1 MTSKIFCI
9 AVVGVILLAGC
20 SAASRLQSSL
30 GYKYRYSYRLVSPSS
45 GGRMTFQDD
54 RIRIAFRIDD
64 GAIRFQLRNRS
75 SIPVQVKWDD
85 ASIGVR
91 DRYYA
96 VRNTRTLYVP
106 SYRDNAVPTI
116 LPSGY
121 VIDMAMPAENISFD
135 GNEWKEKD
143 LLPTTDRNSAAIR
156 QRVLGNKGSIV
167 NLLLP
172 LQAGDSV
179 WSYTFQFQAVSVD
192 SLGWARYRK
201 PRRPAAPMKQGK
213 ITTGTD
219 DQIVTALVVAGLLGV
234 GAILLTQKKSPPV
247 E

>member
-1 MTSKIFCI
+1 MTSKLFCI
-9 AVVGVILLAGC
+9 AVIGVVLLAGC

-30 GYKYRYSYRLVSPSS
+30 GYKYRYTYRLVSPSS
-45 GGRMTFQDD
+45 GGKMIFQDD

-64 GAIRFQLRNRS
+64 AAIRFQLRNRS
-75 SIPVQVKWDD
+75 SVPLRVKWDD
-85 ASIGVR
+85 VSIGVR

-96 VRNTRTLYVP
+96 VRNTRTLYIP
-106 SYRDNAVPTI
+106 DYRDNAVPTI

-121 VIDMAMPAENISFD
+121 IVDMAMPAENVSFD

-143 LLPTTDRNSAAIR
+143 LLPTTDRNSAVIR
-156 QRVLGNKGSIV
+156 QRLLDNKGSTV

-172 LQAGDSV
+172 VQVGDSV
-179 WSYTFQFQAVSVD
+179 WSYTFQFQVASVD
-192 SLGWARYRK
+192 SLGWNRYRK
-201 PRRPAAPMKQGK
+201 PRRPTPPMMPGK
-213 ITTGTD
+213 ISAGSD
-219 DQIVTALVVAGLLGV
+219 DQIVTALVVAGLLGL